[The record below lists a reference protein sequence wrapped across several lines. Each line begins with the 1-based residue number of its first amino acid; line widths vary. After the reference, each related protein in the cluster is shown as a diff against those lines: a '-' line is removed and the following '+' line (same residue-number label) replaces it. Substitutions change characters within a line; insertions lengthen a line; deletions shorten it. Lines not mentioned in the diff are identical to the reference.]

1 MTNPNAPYA
10 AQPQQSGFQPQPQF
24 QPQQPY
30 VPRPVAPLRTQRGLL
45 KYVLLGLVTFS
56 IYDIWQMSEVG
67 DSLNLLAFKRDGK
80 HTMHYCLMFFL
91 VGWVTLGIGWLV
103 WYHRVSGRIGE
114 EQAARGLDQY
124 RQQFRR
130 GQRATVAV
138 DVGQR
143 VAGHVLHDEE
153 ADAIVLVILEQRGD
167 VGVRQIGGIVRFR
180 PQTVQLGLDVALIVA
195 QRLDGDGTV
204 ELDVVA
210 FPHLSHAALRQSA
223 IQAVTAVDELSFDE
237 FHCFRAS
244 SISERM
250 IGPAAS
256 TPY

>member
-1 MTNPNAPYA
+1 MP
-10 AQPQQSGFQPQPQF
+10 AQPLVRDDAQRVDVG
-24 QPQQPY
+24 
-30 VPRPVAPLRTQRGLL
+30 LRRGLFAL
-45 KYVLLGLVTFS
+45 RLLGGDVLRGADDHAILRDLLLVRG
-56 IYDIWQMSEVG
+56 VG
-67 DSLNLLAFKRDGK
+67 DAEIGDFHLARSGD
-80 HTMHYCLMFFL
+80 HD
-91 VGWVTLGIGWLV
+91 VGRLDVAV
-103 WYHRVSGRIGE
+103 DHAVAVRH

>member
-24 QPQQPY
+24 QSQQPY

-114 EQAARGLDQY
+114 EQAAHGLPV
-124 RQQFRR
+124 
-130 GQRATVAV
+130 T
-138 DVGQR
+138 
-143 VAGHVLHDEE
+143 
-153 ADAIVLVILEQRGD
+153 
-167 VGVRQIGGIVRFR
+167 
-180 PQTVQLGLDVALIVA
+180 
-195 QRLDGDGTV
+195 
-204 ELDVVA
+204 
-210 FPHLSHAALRQSA
+210 
-223 IQAVTAVDELSFDE
+223 VTASTFWLWGILGSLIAVGPFIYIYKLLHAMNDLSADYNVRGF
-237 FHCFRAS
+237 
-244 SISERM
+244 
-250 IGPAAS
+250 
-256 TPY
+256 

>member
-1 MTNPNAPYA
+1 MLAGLTSRWITPWLCATNRPRAVWISIGSSSVA
-10 AQPQQSGFQPQPQF
+10 GS
-24 QPQQPY
+24 
-30 VPRPVAPLRTQRGLL
+30 VP
-45 KYVLLGLVTFS
+45 
-56 IYDIWQMSEVG
+56 
-67 DSLNLLAFKRDGK
+67 
-80 HTMHYCLMFFL
+80 
-91 VGWVTLGIGWLV
+91 
-103 WYHRVSGRIGE
+103 
-114 EQAARGLDQY
+114 
-124 RQQFRR
+124 
-130 GQRATVAV
+130 VAV

-153 ADAIVLVILEQRGD
+153 ADAVVLVILEQRGD

>member
-30 VPRPVAPLRTQRGLL
+30 APRPVAPLRTQRGLL

-80 HTMHYCLMFFL
+80 HTMQYCLMFFL

-114 EQAARGLDQY
+114 EQAARGLPVTVTASTFWLWGILGSLIAVGPFIYIYKLLHAMNACPRTTTCAASERDTD
-124 RQQFRR
+124 RN
-130 GQRATVAV
+130 RAP
-138 DVGQR
+138 R
-143 VAGHVLHDEE
+143 HREP
-153 ADAIVLVILEQRGD
+153 II
-167 VGVRQIGGIVRFR
+167 
-180 PQTVQLGLDVALIVA
+180 
-195 QRLDGDGTV
+195 
-204 ELDVVA
+204 A
-210 FPHLSHAALRQSA
+210 FSQSA
-223 IQAVTAVDELSFDE
+223 CNRGRQPRT
-237 FHCFRAS
+237 
-244 SISERM
+244 
-250 IGPAAS
+250 
-256 TPY
+256 

>member
-30 VPRPVAPLRTQRGLL
+30 APRPVAPLRTQRGLL

-103 WYHRVSGRIGE
+103 WYHRVSDPHRRRTGRARSARHGHRLDILAVGHPRLAHRSGTVHLYI
-114 EQAARGLDQY
+114 QAAAR
-124 RQQFRR
+124 
-130 GQRATVAV
+130 
-138 DVGQR
+138 
-143 VAGHVLHDEE
+143 DE
-153 ADAIVLVILEQRGD
+153 
-167 VGVRQIGGIVRFR
+167 
-180 PQTVQLGLDVALIVA
+180 
-195 QRLDGDGTV
+195 
-204 ELDVVA
+204 
-210 FPHLSHAALRQSA
+210 
-223 IQAVTAVDELSFDE
+223 
-237 FHCFRAS
+237 
-244 SISERM
+244 
-250 IGPAAS
+250 
-256 TPY
+256 

>member
-24 QPQQPY
+24 QSQQPY

-103 WYHRVSGRIGE
+103 SPRIRPHRRRTGRARSARHGHRLDILAVGHPRLAHRSGTVHLYI
-114 EQAARGLDQY
+114 QAAAR
-124 RQQFRR
+124 
-130 GQRATVAV
+130 
-138 DVGQR
+138 
-143 VAGHVLHDEE
+143 DE
-153 ADAIVLVILEQRGD
+153 
-167 VGVRQIGGIVRFR
+167 
-180 PQTVQLGLDVALIVA
+180 
-195 QRLDGDGTV
+195 
-204 ELDVVA
+204 
-210 FPHLSHAALRQSA
+210 
-223 IQAVTAVDELSFDE
+223 
-237 FHCFRAS
+237 
-244 SISERM
+244 
-250 IGPAAS
+250 
-256 TPY
+256 

>member
-1 MTNPNAPYA
+1 M
-10 AQPQQSGFQPQPQF
+10 
-24 QPQQPY
+24 
-30 VPRPVAPLRTQRGLL
+30 
-45 KYVLLGLVTFS
+45 
-56 IYDIWQMSEVG
+56 
-67 DSLNLLAFKRDGK
+67 
-80 HTMHYCLMFFL
+80 
-91 VGWVTLGIGWLV
+91 
-103 WYHRVSGRIGE
+103 
-114 EQAARGLDQY
+114 
-124 RQQFRR
+124 
-130 GQRATVAV
+130 
-138 DVGQR
+138 
-143 VAGHVLHDEE
+143 
-153 ADAIVLVILEQRGD
+153 
-167 VGVRQIGGIVRFR
+167 RQIGGIVRFR